1 MAELAIINGYD
12 IRDRKLADA
21 TTKTGVD
28 SSDSIVLKTTSG
40 YANILKEDFTKAVR
54 SVMGGLL
61 SDLDKGTSI
70 DSVACL
76 GSGNHDF
83 GSIST
88 ANLASVLGVPRGLSI
103 IELSS
108 NDENNPWKNN
118 NVALVLD
125 VYSNKYERFQIAS
138 RMKSTPNVGVTP
150 EFKARHKYSYDP
162 WSEWINLS

>member
-88 ANLASVLGVPRGLSI
+88 ANLASVLGVEKLFSMGSRNYHFTYYNYG
-103 IELSS
+103 E
-108 NDENNPWKNN
+108 DVVGWKRIFN
-118 NVALVLD
+118 
-125 VYSNKYERFQIAS
+125 F
-138 RMKSTPNVGVTP
+138 
-150 EFKARHKYSYDP
+150 KYSRCFGFLLYVSAP
-162 WSEWINLS
+162 WYNDWDGNCLMFIYSGDG